1 MVQCCLAEV
10 YDRSPSTLA
19 LHTDIHGHIFRQ
31 LKVNQQDKTSV
42 SSRTTYMYESSLAP
56 NAIPSND
63 EDNGIFVGFSD
74 RLSVELNCYGTQFSL
89 IVLNV
94 VNQI

>member
-1 MVQCCLAEV
+1 MLDSSSWTIPESESGGCQLGI
-10 YDRSPSTLA
+10 
-19 LHTDIHGHIFRQ
+19 HTDIRGHLFRQ

-74 RLSVELNCYGTQFSL
+74 RISVELNCYGIWTFPVITSL
-89 IVLNV
+89 V
-94 VNQI
+94 